1 MSHTLSPQITAHT
14 DALMERY
21 PVLVS
26 VKQSILDAYRI
37 MESCYQHQGK
47 LLIAGNGGSA
57 ADSEHIVGELMKKFK
72 LPRPVPAE
80 LAQQMQQI
88 DPARGEWLAAR
99 LEQALPAL
107 SLVNHPALSTAYN
120 NDVAGVGVFAQQVY
134 GFGRAG
140 DVLVAITTSGNSHNV
155 LYACVVAKALGMKVV
170 GLTGAGGGELAKLA
184 DVTVQV
190 PLTET
195 YQIQE
200 LHLPIYHSWCLML
213 EEKFFGTSHALSAQD
228 F

>member
-1 MSHTLSPQITAHT
+1 MSYTVPPQVTAYA
-14 DALMERY
+14 DALMKRY

-26 VKQSILDAYRI
+26 VKQSILDAYWM
-37 MESCYQHQGK
+37 MEACYQHHGK

-57 ADSEHIVGELMKKFK
+57 ADSEHMVGELMKKFK
-72 LPRPVPAE
+72 LPRPIPAE
-80 LAQQMQQI
+80 LARRMQQI
-88 DPARGEWLAAR
+88 DPIRGEWLAAR
-99 LEQALPAL
+99 LEQALPAI

-170 GLTGAGGGELAKLA
+170 GLTGASGGKLEKLA
-184 DVTVQV
+184 DITVQV

-200 LHLPIYHSWCLML
+200 LHLPIYHCWCLML
-213 EEKFFGTSHALSAQD
+213 EDYFFGNNSYCN
-228 F
+228 